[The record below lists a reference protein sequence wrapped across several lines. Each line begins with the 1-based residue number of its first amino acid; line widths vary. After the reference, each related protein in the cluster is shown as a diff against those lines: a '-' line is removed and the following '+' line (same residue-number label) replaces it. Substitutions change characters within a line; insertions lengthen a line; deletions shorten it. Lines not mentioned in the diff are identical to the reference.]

1 MGRVDWNF
9 WVKGDS
15 MPVEPVFRVQDR
27 VEERVVLCVEDQ
39 VEERVEDRV
48 VDEGAPLCVFF
59 LVQGCES
66 GIEGGLSTRR
76 CLPRL
81 TSSPSKV
88 PA

>member
-9 WVKGDS
+9 QVKGDS
-15 MPVEPVFRVQDR
+15 VPVEPVFHIEDR
-27 VEERVVLCVEDQ
+27 

-59 LVQGCES
+59 LVQGCELV
-66 GIEGGLSTRR
+66 IEGGLSTRR
-76 CLPRL
+76 CFPRL
-81 TSSPSKV
+81 TSSPFKV